1 MASRWNSRVSIIFI
15 FCLPELLLSAVVT
28 LDSIEIY
35 TTHEWLSSTPTVY
48 FRCSGEKKT
57 VLPDVKKTHT
67 AYHFMGEESF
77 QPLTDFSS
85 KKCKRCGFYEKDHI
99 KFDDVFDEWEFCPS
113 DFTPPDGRYMH
124 TKDKEFNATFLCD
137 DCIKKAIGN
146 VANIDTDSNHDKKGH
161 GMQWYIMIILVS
173 VVASILI
180 IMGLFVAY
188 KYWLKR
194 KRQQEQARFLKLFED
209 TDDIEDDLGI
219 GPLSDSI

>member
-28 LDSIEIY
+28 LDFIEIY

-48 FRCSGEKKT
+48 FQCSGEKKT

-85 KKCKRCGFYEKDHI
+85 KKCKRCGFYEKDRI

-137 DCIKKAIGN
+137 DCIKKGN
-146 VANIDTDSNHDKKGH
+146 VANIDTDSNHHKEGH
-161 GMQWYIMIILVS
+161 GMQWYIVIILVS
-173 VVASILI
+173 IVASILI

-209 TDDIEDDLGI
+209 TDDIEDDLGL